1 MRPRPS
7 RGTTTAAR
15 GARVPSLSQL
25 APYFRS
31 SLIYSGSSHLSFMP
45 CQSHDFYTLPF
56 LLDEN
61 EKKNQTSAEQTG
73 GLVVF
78 SIGVWTLSDKSFM
91 ERLLGSNLYVA
102 SAAILIATGLVVTII
117 SFLGTLGA
125 YREIRCML
133 LIFFVILFII
143 FVVMLV
149 GGILGYIFRSEV
161 DERMH
166 TEMVASIKSYKE
178 DSKVT
183 DAWDSV
189 QRNVS
194 IAAVLIFTCL
204 LFMHARKG

>member
-1 MRPRPS
+1 MVE
-7 RGTTTAAR
+7 GFAKGVKYALFF
-15 GARVPSLSQL
+15 ANVII
-25 APYFRS
+25 F
-31 SLIYSGSSHLSFMP
+31 
-45 CQSHDFYTLPF
+45 
-56 LLDEN
+56 
-61 EKKNQTSAEQTG
+61 TG

-102 SAAILIATGLVVTII
+102 SAGILIATGIVVTII

-125 YREIRCML
+125 YREIKCML
-133 LIFFVILFII
+133 LSFFVILFII

-166 TEMVASIKSYKE
+166 TEMVNSVKTYKE

-194 IAAVLIFTCL
+194 VYTSCTSFLSFLTAVLD
-204 LFMHARKG
+204 RSK

>member
-1 MRPRPS
+1 MVE
-7 RGTTTAAR
+7 GFAKGVKYALFF
-15 GARVPSLSQL
+15 ANVII
-25 APYFRS
+25 F
-31 SLIYSGSSHLSFMP
+31 
-45 CQSHDFYTLPF
+45 
-56 LLDEN
+56 
-61 EKKNQTSAEQTG
+61 TG

-102 SAAILIATGLVVTII
+102 SAGILIATGIVVTII

-125 YREIRCML
+125 YREIKCML
-133 LIFFVILFII
+133 LCFFVILFLI
-143 FVVMLV
+143 FIVMLV

-166 TEMVASIKSYKE
+166 TEMVNSVKTYKE

-194 IAAVLIFTCL
+194 LPSSFSLHLQESSEEMNSTFVHRLS
-204 LFMHARKG
+204 

>member
-1 MRPRPS
+1 M
-7 RGTTTAAR
+7 
-15 GARVPSLSQL
+15 
-25 APYFRS
+25 
-31 SLIYSGSSHLSFMP
+31 
-45 CQSHDFYTLPF
+45 
-56 LLDEN
+56 
-61 EKKNQTSAEQTG
+61 
-73 GLVVF
+73 VF

-102 SAAILIATGLVVTII
+102 SAAILIATGVVVTII

-125 YREIRCML
+125 YREIKCML
-133 LIFFVILFII
+133 LTFFVILLII
-143 FVVMLV
+143 FIVMLV

-166 TEMVASIKSYKE
+166 TEMVNSVKSYKE

-194 IAAVLIFTCL
+194 LNYI
-204 LFMHARKG
+204 

>member
-1 MRPRPS
+1 M
-7 RGTTTAAR
+7 
-15 GARVPSLSQL
+15 
-25 APYFRS
+25 
-31 SLIYSGSSHLSFMP
+31 
-45 CQSHDFYTLPF
+45 
-56 LLDEN
+56 
-61 EKKNQTSAEQTG
+61 G

-102 SAAILIATGLVVTII
+102 SAAILIATGVVVTII

-125 YREIRCML
+125 YREIKCML
-133 LIFFVILFII
+133 LTFFVILLII
-143 FVVMLV
+143 FIVMLV

-166 TEMVASIKSYKE
+166 TEMVNSVKSYKE

-194 IAAVLIFTCL
+194 YFNFTL
-204 LFMHARKG
+204 K

>member
-1 MRPRPS
+1 
-7 RGTTTAAR
+7 
-15 GARVPSLSQL
+15 
-25 APYFRS
+25 
-31 SLIYSGSSHLSFMP
+31 
-45 CQSHDFYTLPF
+45 
-56 LLDEN
+56 
-61 EKKNQTSAEQTG
+61 
-73 GLVVF
+73 
-78 SIGVWTLSDKSFM
+78 M

-133 LIFFVILFII
+133 VIFFVILFII
-143 FVVMLV
+143 FIVMLV

-194 IAAVLIFTCL
+194 FYFHAFAFSL
-204 LFMHARKG
+204 LCSSVVVTMKQLKSF